1 MAVDVQL
8 DRVFCPHCGGR
19 MTDTAAEAA
28 IAARPVRCPA
38 CRLLV
43 AGGRSVD
50 EATAQLVRGTGSA
63 AQVLAGSSRRGEGSI
78 VSPEELTEALTTAAA
93 SLGVSV
99 ARLRMLDYDD
109 LYQRQLVTVPVA
121 DVLASHPT
129 WKAACRAAE
138 AYALAS

>member
-1 MAVDVQL
+1 MAVEVWT

-19 MTDTAAEAA
+19 MTDTAAQAA
-28 IAARPVRCPA
+28 LSARPVRCPA

-63 AQVLAGSSRRGEGSI
+63 AQVLAGSSRRGEGTV
-78 VSPEELTEALTTAAA
+78 VSPGELAESLSTAAA

-129 WKAACRAAE
+129 WKSACRAAE
-138 AYALAS
+138 AFSLTS